1 MTTLDSILVR
11 FDPDSDWR
19 EANWVV
25 CDADGAVGSE
35 RRDVLETIV
44 AECAGR
50 PIIGLLPGAAVLATR
65 AALPRASRNKRLQ
78 ALPYA
83 LEDQLAADPETLH
96 FALGRERG
104 DGSCEVEIVAREL
117 VESVLARCR
126 SADLTLAALHA
137 DAACIAPKP
146 GDLQVWIDGD
156 DMHVRHPDGRRQTL
170 PAADLLAAVRLTGI
184 ETQTDGVLGVRVY
197 GDGLEAP
204 AALTTLDVAGGVK
217 YSPLDTGALA
227 WLGRQR
233 TLAAPVDLLQGEFAR
248 PSGWSA
254 VDWTRW
260 RTTAAAAVA
269 LALISLGV
277 GADDFR
283 RSRALEREL
292 DAALLDAG
300 RTLLP
305 QGTDPADAA
314 SLLRGRVRSL
324 PPATTGTIGLPA
336 AAAALATATPSRGNP
351 NGAATDALRISKLE
365 TEGAGVRV
373 TLDAANLA
381 AIETLKKSLGS
392 STWRVDFGPTRQ
404 NGERIAVDARLSK
417 AERRP

>member
-19 EANWVV
+19 EARWLV
-25 CDADGAVGSE
+25 CDADGALGSE
-35 RRDVLETIV
+35 RRDALETIA

-65 AALPRASRNKRLQ
+65 AALPRASRDKRLQ

-96 FALGRERG
+96 FALGRERD

-117 VESVLARCR
+117 IESVLARCR

-170 PAADLLAAVRLTGI
+170 PAQDLLAAVRLTGI
-184 ETQTDGVLGVRVY
+184 ETQTDGVLGLRVY
-197 GDGLEAP
+197 GDAIEAP
-204 AALTTLDVAGGVK
+204 TTLTTLDVAGGVK

-227 WLGRQR
+227 WLARQR
-233 TLAAPVDLLQGEFAR
+233 TLAAPVDLLQGAFAR

-260 RTTAAAAVA
+260 RATAVAAGA

-283 RSRALEREL
+283 RNRALEREV

-300 RTLLP
+300 RNLLP

-324 PPATTGTIGLPA
+324 PPVTTAMLGVPA
-336 AAAALATATPSRGNP
+336 AAAVLATAMPSRATPG
-351 NGAATDALRISKLE
+351 GATADQLRISKLE
-365 TEGAGVRV
+365 TAGAGVRV
-373 TLDAANLA
+373 TLDAANLGA
-381 AIETLKKSLGS
+381 LEALKNSLRAKA
-392 STWRVDFGPTRQ
+392 WRLDLGETRQ
-404 NGERIAVDARLSK
+404 NGERLTVEGLLTK
-417 AERRP
+417 PERRS

>member
-1 MTTLDSILVR
+1 MTTHDLILLR

-35 RRDVLETIV
+35 RRDALETIV

-96 FALGRERG
+96 FALGRERD

-117 VESVLARCR
+117 LESVLARCR

-260 RTTAAAAVA
+260 RTTAAAAGQ
-269 LALISLGV
+269 LAH
-277 GADDFR
+277 ATP
-283 RSRALEREL
+283 
-292 DAALLDAG
+292 AALPIGAVLGAAMAAG
-300 RTLLP
+300 KSNTEIQQVLSEAEQLVATLRDVHASTARP
-305 QGTDPADAA
+305 TSTDLAIAFQNKENA
-314 SLLRGRVRSL
+314 GVVGLLRRRL
-324 PPATTGTIGLPA
+324 ATTAAEDCEPA
-336 AAAALATATPSRGNP
+336 
-351 NGAATDALRISKLE
+351 
-365 TEGAGVRV
+365 
-373 TLDAANLA
+373 
-381 AIETLKKSLGS
+381 
-392 STWRVDFGPTRQ
+392 
-404 NGERIAVDARLSK
+404 SK
-417 AERRP
+417 AQRF